1 MGAELSEPATGPEE
15 EEMLLPQWAIAVVV
29 IGLASLAFVI
39 IFGASMVTYKNQ
51 TWNCIPYGTHLS
63 NIL

>member
-39 IFGASMVTYKNQ
+39 IFGASMVTYKN
-51 TWNCIPYGTHLS
+51 
-63 NIL
+63 